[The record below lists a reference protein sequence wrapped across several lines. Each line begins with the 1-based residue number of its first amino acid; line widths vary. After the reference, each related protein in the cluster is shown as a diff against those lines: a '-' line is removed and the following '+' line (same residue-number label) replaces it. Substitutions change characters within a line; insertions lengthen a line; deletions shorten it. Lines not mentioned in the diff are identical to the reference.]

1 MQGVPSI
8 QQLLDAV
15 KARHNLRSDYALA
28 KFLRVSKSTCSNW
41 AAGVTSPD
49 DMVALQIADELELDQ
64 AYTLALV
71 HANRH
76 RYGNAV
82 HVWIQ
87 LFELAKANAL
97 SQGREVL

>member
-1 MQGVPSI
+1 MTGVPSI

-28 KFLRVSKSTCSNW
+28 KFLGVTKSTASNW

-49 DMVALQIADELELDQ
+49 DMVALRIADELELDQ

-76 RYGNAV
+76 KYGNAV
-82 HVWIQ
+82 HVWIE
-87 LFELAKANAL
+87 LYELAKANAV
-97 SQGREVL
+97 SQGRGVL